1 MAKRPLHFESPTK
14 QKHTKTQEPEPL
26 SPTNVTTTGA
36 HATVCGVVASLSPI
50 RPTKYFDGELT
61 DGESIIRLVGFDSKK
76 RQELQSYS
84 DYSIPVTLKN
94 CLIQRNK
101 FKGALEIVL
110 KSHTLIEPCETEF
123 NIPNP
128 KTVGSSI
135 IQLNQLNDFPQLSR
149 VTIKVVVIKVNEPQT
164 VGGGK
169 LKQDVVVADSTA
181 KATVTLWEPDI
192 NILKPQKSYQL
203 NRLQIRSFQG
213 KNQLS
218 FPSAPSIDEI
228 EEIIDTIETFTSSDE
243 ENEEQQ
249 LEAVTISG
257 IRQLETLY
265 VCINCNKSITPKNS
279 HIGECESCH
288 TTQKLSNAKQTAKLL
303 FPPAVLT
310 LIMCST
316 RIDLSHFFL
325 RFPPLK
331 QSELSINKNK
341 FVFQIH
347 QNYLLF
353 FCGFFFI
360 FFSFF

>member
-1 MAKRPLHFESPTK
+1 M
-14 QKHTKTQEPEPL
+14 
-26 SPTNVTTTGA
+26 
-36 HATVCGVVASLSPI
+36 ASLSPI

-61 DGESIIRLVGFDSKK
+61 DGESIIRLVGIDKKK

-84 DYSIPVTLKN
+84 DYSIPVTLKK
-94 CLIQRNK
+94 CLIQQNK

-135 IQLNQLNDFPQLSR
+135 IQLNQLNDFPQHSR
-149 VTIKVVVIKVNEPQT
+149 VTIRVVVIKVNEPQT

-169 LKQDVVVADSTA
+169 LKQDVVVADATA
-181 KATVTLWEPDI
+181 KALWEPDI

-228 EEIIDTIETFTSSDE
+228 EEIRDTIETLTSSDE

-303 FPPAVLT
+303 FETATKKLT
-310 LIMCST
+310 LRAHDNILKIISSTETSEKEISAQDLLYSPPFDCSY
-316 RIDLSHFFL
+316 
-325 RFPPLK
+325 
-331 QSELSINKNK
+331 NKYNTITK
-341 FVFQIH
+341 I
-347 QNYLLF
+347 
-353 FCGFFFI
+353 
-360 FFSFF
+360 SRK